1 MNRTDFSGDSGAVIV
16 SSAAGPC
23 AGCGYTVR
31 DENVIR
37 AADLAATTGDADII
51 NLSVNMDSATGRDEA
66 RAYFDSIGSGE
77 TFRTVVASSGN
88 YNTGFDPGWLVTSPG
103 TSWNVLTVGGMN
115 DNNNTLWYDASCP
128 CGAKYQDDLTAP
140 YNPDHDFNK
149 PNISAPAVSVETA
162 NGESASGTS
171 VATPIVSGI
180 AAQSFA
186 RNALFAN
193 WPEPLKAIVMAGA
206 YHRVPLPG
214 GSYTN
219 SGDHEGI
226 GTADAQYAAKVFA
239 NSTQG
244 GWTYGTLTPSG
255 SITRT
260 FSVTAGQHVRIV
272 LTWNS
277 HTSGPMLN
285 KTDTL
290 TADLD
295 LYVTYPGGSRS
306 SITYD
311 NNYEFVGFTAPS
323 SGTVTITVAK
333 PRFDASSEPWGL
345 AWLHY

>member
-66 RAYFDSIGSGE
+66 RAYFDSIGGGE

-149 PNISAPAVSVETA
+149 PNIPLRP
-162 NGESASGTS
+162 SASRLRTAS
-171 VATPIVSGI
+171 LL
-180 AAQSFA
+180 QA
-186 RNALFAN
+186 RASQ
-193 WPEPLKAIVMAGA
+193 
-206 YHRVPLPG
+206 RRSSR
-214 GSYTN
+214 GSPR
-219 SGDHEGI
+219 SRLRG
-226 GTADAQYAAKVFA
+226 
-239 NSTQG
+239 
-244 GWTYGTLTPSG
+244 TPS
-255 SITRT
+255 SPI
-260 FSVTAGQHVRIV
+260 GQ
-272 LTWNS
+272 
-277 HTSGPMLN
+277 
-285 KTDTL
+285 
-290 TADLD
+290 
-295 LYVTYPGGSRS
+295 SR
-306 SITYD
+306 
-311 NNYEFVGFTAPS
+311 
-323 SGTVTITVAK
+323 
-333 PRFDASSEPWGL
+333 
-345 AWLHY
+345 